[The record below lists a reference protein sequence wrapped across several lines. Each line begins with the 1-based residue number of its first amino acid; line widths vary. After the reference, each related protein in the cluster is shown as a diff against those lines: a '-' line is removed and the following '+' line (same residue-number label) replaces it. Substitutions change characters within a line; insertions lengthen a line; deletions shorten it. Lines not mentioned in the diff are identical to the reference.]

1 MAQILKPYPMFFQAR
16 LLFIL
21 YGPTDLENGKFDR
34 FSIDILLS
42 EVTNHKKMYLTSS
55 VKVGFVTI

>member
-21 YGPTDLENGKFDR
+21 YGPTDLENGKFSR
-34 FSIDILLS
+34 RSLYQLTFHTIIL
-42 EVTNHKKMYLTSS
+42 
-55 VKVGFVTI
+55 GP

>member
-42 EVTNHKKMYLTSS
+42 EVTNHKKMYLTS
-55 VKVGFVTI
+55 